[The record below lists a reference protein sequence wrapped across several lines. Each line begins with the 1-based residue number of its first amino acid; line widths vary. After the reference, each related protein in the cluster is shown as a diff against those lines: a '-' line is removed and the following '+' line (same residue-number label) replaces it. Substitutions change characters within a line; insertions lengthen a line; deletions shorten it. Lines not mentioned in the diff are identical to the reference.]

1 MLPVELQ
8 GSPMTYN
15 IQLHLVMSVS
25 AACMGSSEFAW
36 RVWNVITGGRMQG
49 ERKTFSGRY
58 LVRQS
63 IFLPLSQEF
72 GAYSILVHAVYCRL
86 LFSIHL
92 MKMKRSGKWSN
103 LFHKWAL
110 SLPLH
115 VVYFSVVYK
124 QQVLNTCLKARS
136 AVLEW
141 SPSRW
146 QPHSGALWVCRCY
159 HETRV
164 ILWQIISVCPRVS
177 TVKPWL
183 LPMSNC

>member
-1 MLPVELQ
+1 
-8 GSPMTYN
+8 
-15 IQLHLVMSVS
+15 
-25 AACMGSSEFAW
+25 
-36 RVWNVITGGRMQG
+36 MQG

-92 MKMKRSGKWSN
+92 MKIKRSGKLSN

-136 AVLEW
+136 AVLE
-141 SPSRW
+141 
-146 QPHSGALWVCRCY
+146 
-159 HETRV
+159 
-164 ILWQIISVCPRVS
+164 
-177 TVKPWL
+177 
-183 LPMSNC
+183 